1 MAPIIF
7 IAVQCCQCS
16 TMQVKQRKKS
26 SNKWTCAVC
35 NQKQSV
41 LKVFAQSSMAKDV
54 RKVVQTF
61 NMSRQ
66 LADQNQSH
74 VFDEQTLA
82 SESPKQ
88 VNFDNQ
94 NKKRTDWTEY
104 IDPEDEE
111 VDNHKDDDNARSL
124 GNVFDEKFVTELP
137 KAVFKKPKLSDYSSS
152 SAGKRNDNSY
162 RPVFGKRSSSYKQ
175 LNSLEKEPTKSGGTI
190 MDRNQRA
197 GMKQATDMFGHSNIL
212 KHRLVKDKEE
222 PLHAAAIFAEKEL
235 MRRQSW
241 EEAGASTWRNYIG
254 KEDGDNNLAAK
265 APSKLGQKAG
275 ASSKWT
281 DYITEEDD
289 DDNADLM
296 ILSQKNHPGQW
307 NDVAFCTTLHDRTA
321 EDDIHPDFH

>member
-1 MAPIIF
+1 MASIIF

-26 SNKWTCAVC
+26 SNKWTCVVC

-41 LKVFAQSSMAKDV
+41 LKVFAQSYMAKDV

-66 LADQNQSH
+66 LADQSQSLG
-74 VFDEQTLA
+74 FDEQTLA

-88 VNFDNQ
+88 ANLDNQ

-111 VDNHKDDDNARSL
+111 VDKYIDNARSL
-124 GNVFDEKFVTELP
+124 GNVFDEKFVTKLP
-137 KAVFKKPKLSDYSSS
+137 EAVFKKPKLSDYSSS
-152 SAGKRNDNSY
+152 SAGKRNNNSY
-162 RPVFGKRSSSYKQ
+162 MPDFGKRSSYKQ

-190 MDRNQRA
+190 MDSNQRA
-197 GMKQATDMFGHSNIL
+197 GMKQATDMIARSNL
-212 KHRLVKDKEE
+212 YKHRLFEDKEK
-222 PLHAAAIFAEKEL
+222 PLHAAAIFSEKEL
-235 MRRQSW
+235 TRRQSS
-241 EEAGASTWRNYIG
+241 EEAGASKWRDYIG
-254 KEDGDNNLAAK
+254 KEDGDNHFAAK

-289 DDNADLM
+289 DNADLM
-296 ILSQKNHPGQW
+296 VLSQKIHPGQW
-307 NDVAFCTTLHDRTA
+307 SDVAFCTTLHDRTA
-321 EDDIHPDFH
+321 EDDIHPDFN